1 MKNAKDK
8 NVTVNCRHV
17 VVVDASHDEVK
28 DFLEKIDSEFN
39 THYIDLLGLILV
51 GDPTFRLDIDLEI
64 TDLTWDKSCDTICS
78 IDINGIKRST
88 MGCNWVIDEE
98 PKCNCSD
105 NSDENDDIND
115 YEDDDDSEDISDGML
130 WCNMWQNTGMKDQPI
145 YEYCTHS
152 PNGVLGDA
160 VGTIRVTIPNLK
172 DVDFL
177 IDKDYVEE
185 DGCGF
190 IHVRNLLNGEY
201 YGHYEIHTNDDELRS
216 PWYVVTDTICDV
228 QNYGRGAIYF
238 NSEEVINCIKDI
250 SDKLNLGYVFEERYC
265 HEEMSDYTAV
275 FSKDLAEKLYLGK
288 TVQFAYKIDVAKS
301 IVEESENGHCDYE
314 LRDVAIEE
322 PDGYISHEKA
332 YVIFFDNE
340 EERQM
345 NA

>member
-1 MKNAKDK
+1 MKKLNLA
-8 NVTVNCRHV
+8 TVNKSEVNVGSV
-17 VVVDASHDEVK
+17 VNTNISGDGDFLIKVARFLIDYFDHFLVDVSWILPFICYVK
-28 DFLEKIDSEFN
+28 DAHFDDN
-39 THYIDLLGLILV
+39 ILYV
-51 GDPTFRLDIDLEI
+51 TNYNGEEYYLNGDVDYDY
-64 TDLTWDKSCDTICS
+64 
-78 IDINGIKRST
+78 
-88 MGCNWVIDEE
+88 DE
-98 PKCNCSD
+98 
-105 NSDENDDIND
+105 DE
-115 YEDDDDSEDISDGML
+115 DDSEDDSFISDSRL

-145 YEYCTHS
+145 YEYYTHS

-185 DGCGF
+185 DGYGI
-190 IHVRNLLNGEY
+190 IHVRNLSNGEY

-216 PWYVVTDTICDV
+216 PWYEVTDTICDI
-228 QNYGRGAIYF
+228 QNHGRGAIYSD
-238 NSEEVINCIKDI
+238 SEEVINCIKDI

-288 TVQFAYKIDVAKS
+288 TVQFAYKVDVAKS
-301 IVEESENGHCDYE
+301 IVEESENGRCDYE